1 MKDWLGNTILSIAG
15 GVVILLLMALNVYFQ
30 RINRIAE
37 EEDRKRLLGS
47 DPLNRQRSAASQ
59 SRRPDGSSETTP
71 KGRQEDIVNLKD

>member
-15 GVVILLLMALNVYFQ
+15 GVVILGLLVLNTYWQ
-30 RINRIAE
+30 RLV
-37 EEDRKRLLGS
+37 RKDDEQLRERLAS
-47 DPLNRQRSAASQ
+47 ERPNPERSAAPQ

>member
-15 GVVILLLMALNVYFQ
+15 GVVILGLLVLNAYWQ
-30 RINRIAE
+30 RLVRKEDEQLRERLASERPNRE
-37 EEDRKRLLGS
+37 
-47 DPLNRQRSAASQ
+47 RSAAPQ